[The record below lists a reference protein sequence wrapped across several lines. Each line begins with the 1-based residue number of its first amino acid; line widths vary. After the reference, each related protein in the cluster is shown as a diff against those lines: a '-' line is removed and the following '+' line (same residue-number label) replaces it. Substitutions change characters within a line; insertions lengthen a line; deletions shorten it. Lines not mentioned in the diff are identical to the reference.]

1 MALSNLR
8 VEVVPENVIYD
19 IKSIFC
25 IIIFLLL
32 LLLLFLIFIFLR
44 SYNHKA
50 SIKYLLEV
58 RTFKID
64 AKKAS
69 RANSSKTRLRRTRPL
84 NRKSTEH
91 SLSDYSC
98 EPPNYHLSIF

>member
-1 MALSNLR
+1 M
-8 VEVVPENVIYD
+8 PENVISN
-19 IKSIFC
+19 IKSNFC
-25 IIIFLLL
+25 IIILLLLL
-32 LLLLFLIFIFLR
+32 LLLLFFIFIFLR

-58 RTFKID
+58 RTFKMD

-69 RANSSKTRLRRTRPL
+69 RANSSKRSRANSSKTCLRRTQPL

-98 EPPNYHLSIF
+98 EPPNYHVSIF